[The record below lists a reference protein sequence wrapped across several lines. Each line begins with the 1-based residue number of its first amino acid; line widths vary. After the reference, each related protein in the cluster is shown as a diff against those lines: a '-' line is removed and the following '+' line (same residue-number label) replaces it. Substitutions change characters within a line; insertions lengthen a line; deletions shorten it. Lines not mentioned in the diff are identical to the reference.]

1 MLFSCFKNVNSLLFS
16 KCSGK
21 GECGGLVRAPWRS
34 EVWPL
39 VESDNVL
46 GSFFF
51 FIKAH
56 ALGVTTFVKGEFV
69 GGSST

>member
-1 MLFSCFKNVNSLLFS
+1 MLFSCFKNGNSLLFS
-16 KCSGK
+16 KCLGRE
-21 GECGGLVRAPWRS
+21 ECGGLVRAPWRG

-46 GSFFF
+46 GSFF
-51 FIKAH
+51 IKAH
-56 ALGVTTFVKGEFV
+56 AVGVTAFAKGEFV